1 MADSLC
7 LYRGTEPVT
16 AARSPQQMQDYLPH
30 FQEWI
35 VSLTKAGKDFE
46 RRAVGPGQ
54 KDVGRAPGADDR
66 RPLCRGKG
74 FDRRLHGNL
83 RRQSRRSD
91 GDSARLSVS
100 RGRRYGGNSSGAEC
114 QVNRHPDER

>member
-35 VSLTKAGKDFE
+35 VSLTKAGKIRAADLWPRAEE
-46 RRAVGPGQ
+46 RCQGPG
-54 KDVGRAPGADDR
+54 R
-66 RPLCRGKG
+66 
-74 FDRRLHGNL
+74 
-83 RRQSRRSD
+83 
-91 GDSARLSVS
+91 
-100 RGRRYGGNSSGAEC
+100 
-114 QVNRHPDER
+114 